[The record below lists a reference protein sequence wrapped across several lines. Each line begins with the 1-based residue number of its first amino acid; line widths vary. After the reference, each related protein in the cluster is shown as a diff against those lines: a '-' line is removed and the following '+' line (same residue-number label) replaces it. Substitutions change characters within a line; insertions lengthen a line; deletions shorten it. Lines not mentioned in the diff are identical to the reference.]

1 MKNIVLVLF
10 LIISSLTFS
19 QIAPPRQKIN
29 LLLPKP
35 SSQTS
40 NFPVGTGM
48 MIGGAALFVA
58 GVLTPPIMVG
68 GSTTQKQP
76 FYKQGA
82 RALAMVSG
90 SVVFTIG
97 VGKTIDDY

>member
-1 MKNIVLVLF
+1 MKKLILF
-10 LIISSLTFS
+10 LMLSLS
-19 QIAPPRQKIN
+19 GLCKAQIAPPRQKIN

-48 MIGGAALFVA
+48 MIGGAAIFVA

-97 VGKTIDDY
+97 VGKTIADY